1 MRLCRSLRAMILFL
15 ALFASPVAAQTDQ
28 QIWGELTL
36 DWIKSHMLT
45 FGVDVE
51 PKLLVAKQPGEPGW
65 ATLDVTPRTEYARGK
80 WFDIVGELIKERQP
94 RHRLV
99 LRNFARVEWRNL
111 RYSDAHRRLRPSGIA
126 TASNHCFR

>member
-1 MRLCRSLRAMILFL
+1 MILFL

-51 PKLLVAKQPGEPGW
+51 SKLLVAKQPGQPGW

-80 WFDIVGELIKERQP
+80 WIYDKR
-94 RHRLV
+94 
-99 LRNFARVEWRNL
+99 
-111 RYSDAHRRLRPSGIA
+111 
-126 TASNHCFR
+126 